1 MKKAVLFFSLLILV
15 AACEAGKSES
25 TTVSTEGAQAE
36 ALTDPF
42 IHSVYFWFK
51 EGVTEAQKEA
61 FIADTKSMKE
71 IEVIKAMYTGTP
83 AETFRPIVERSYDF
97 SVILHFE
104 NKAGHDV
111 YQEAPLH
118 LSMIEKHSDIW
129 EKVMVLDMD

>member
-1 MKKAVLFFSLLILV
+1 MKKATLFFALIILFS
-15 AACEAGKSES
+15 ACEADKSDAE
-25 TTVSTEGAQAE
+25 TTSSEAQ

-51 EGVTEAQKEA
+51 EGVTEEQKEA

-71 IEVIKAMYTGTP
+71 IDVIKAMYTGQP

-97 SVILHFE
+97 SLILHFE

-118 LSMIEKHSDIW
+118 LAMIEKHSDIW